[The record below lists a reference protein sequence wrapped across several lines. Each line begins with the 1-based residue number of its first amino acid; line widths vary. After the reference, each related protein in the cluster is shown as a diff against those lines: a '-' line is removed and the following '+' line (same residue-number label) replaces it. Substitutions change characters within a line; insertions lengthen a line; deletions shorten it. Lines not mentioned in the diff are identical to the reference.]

1 MNEFEKMR
9 NGYFYNPTDKTIM
22 LKHVK
27 ALRICEKYNKTSIIN
42 ILRQRKLLKKLIPNA
57 PKSLMI
63 MTPFHAEYG
72 ENMSIGEDFF
82 SNFNCMFLDVAKIT
96 IGNGVMLGPN
106 VTLATPMHPLLAS
119 ERIIQ
124 DYPSGHHDLEY
135 AKPITIEDNV
145 WIASGATVCGGVTI
159 GKNAII
165 GAGAVVLSDVP
176 PNVLIGGVPAK
187 VIRELDE
194 KDKLNVWNTYIS
206 ETLPISTRDKEK
218 NNTKN

>member
-9 NGYFYNPTDKTIM
+9 NGYLYKATDTKLL
-22 LKHVK
+22 LKHVR
-27 ALRICEKYNKTSIIN
+27 ALSICDKYNKTSIYNLPKRNRLI
-42 ILRQRKLLKKLIPNA
+42 KKLIPNC
-57 PKSLMI
+57 PKGTFI

-72 ENMSIGEDFF
+72 TNISIGADFF

-124 DYPSGHHDLEY
+124 DYPTGHHDLEY

-145 WIASGATVCGGVTI
+145 WIASSATVCGGVTI
-159 GKNAII
+159 GKNAVI
-165 GAGAVVLSDVP
+165 GAGAVVLEDVP
-176 PNVLIGGVPAK
+176 ENALVGGVPAK
-187 VIRELDE
+187 VIRYIDE
-194 KDKLNVWNTYIS
+194 KDKIDVWNTYTNQ
-206 ETLPISTRDKEK
+206 TLPISIRNKEK
-218 NNTKN
+218 NNK